1 MWESFFIIFRGE
13 VHDNEQ
19 RLLRLLRLHSHTFI
33 SLPGPVGGHHHVD
46 VARVLSPPRECR
58 ILLGVV
64 LFLTRLRPDHPDEL
78 MTALLVHGLQ
88 LAPQI
93 SQPLSYFFPNLVRG
107 AISSTFHVYSR
118 LPANVASSSALSC
131 FFCFFGGKV
140 TLG

>member
-78 MTALLVHGLQ
+78 RAAPLVHGHVVAKTL
-88 LAPQI
+88 
-93 SQPLSYFFPNLVRG
+93 NLK
-107 AISSTFHVYSR
+107 
-118 LPANVASSSALSC
+118 SC
-131 FFCFFGGKV
+131 DLRFN
-140 TLG
+140 